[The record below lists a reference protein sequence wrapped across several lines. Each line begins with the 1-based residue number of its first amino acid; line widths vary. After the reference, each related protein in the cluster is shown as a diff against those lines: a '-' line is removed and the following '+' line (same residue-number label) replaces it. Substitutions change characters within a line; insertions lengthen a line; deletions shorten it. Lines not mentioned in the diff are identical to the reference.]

1 MPGGVAAAAG
11 GNTAGVLVEL
21 GAGLLLL
28 AVAARLAARMQTS
41 AVPFYLLIGV
51 AIGASP
57 WPAEVS
63 DETIEVGAAIGLV
76 LLLFS
81 IGLEYTG
88 DELLA
93 TLSRQRMV
101 GLVDALTNALPA
113 FAVGLLMG
121 LGIEGSMALGGI
133 AWISSSGIIAR
144 TLDDLGRLGNRETPV
159 VLSVLVIED
168 LAMAVYLPILTVV
181 LVGGTLLAAAESLA
195 LAAAVLG
202 VVLAVALRGA
212 HHAARVLDTERAE
225 ALVLSVLGVTLLV
238 AGLAEQAKVSAAV
251 GAFLVGIALSGSV
264 AERSRAD
271 LAPVRDLFAAGFF
284 VFFGLQLEL
293 GGLVD
298 VLPWVVALALLGI
311 AGKLATGWFGAAREG
326 VAIPGRVRAGTVLIA
341 RGEFS
346 IVVAA
351 LAVAAGADGRIA
363 TVAAAYVLVL
373 ALVSAVLTR
382 SADSLARPLVAR
394 QKRRG
399 TVKA

>member
-1 MPGGVAAAAG
+1 MPGSALAAAG
-11 GNTAGVLVEL
+11 GQTASVLIEL

-28 AVAARLAARMQTS
+28 ALAARLAARLQTS
-41 AVPFYLLIGV
+41 AVPFYLVIGV
-51 AIGASP
+51 AIGLSP
-57 WPAEVS
+57 WPAQIG
-63 DETIEVGAAIGLV
+63 DDTIETGAAIGLV

-88 DELLA
+88 EELLA
-93 TLSRQRMV
+93 TLRRDRLV
-101 GLVDALTNALPA
+101 GVVDAAANALPA
-113 FAVGLLMG
+113 LAVGLLMG
-121 LGIEGSMALGGI
+121 LGAAGALALAGV
-133 AWISSSGIIAR
+133 AWISSSGIVAR

-168 LAMAVYLPILTVV
+168 LAMAVYLPLLTVM
-181 LVGGTLLAAAESLA
+181 LVGGTLLAALESLA

-202 VVLAVALRGA
+202 VVLLVALRGA
-212 HHAARVLDTERAE
+212 HHAARMLDTERAE

-284 VFFGLQLEL
+284 VFFGLQIEL
-293 GGLVD
+293 AGLAD
-298 VLPWVVALALLGI
+298 VWPWVAVLAALGV
-311 AGKLATGWFGAAREG
+311 AGKLATGWFGAARDG
-326 VAIPGRVRAGTVLIA
+326 VAIPGRLRAGTVLVA

-351 LAVAAGADGRIA
+351 LAVAAGADSRIA

-382 SADSLARPLVAR
+382 SADRLAARLVTLHAV
-394 QKRRG
+394 RR
-399 TVKA
+399 